1 MSADA
6 PPTVPSTREFTLL
19 GVTYGLY
26 ALGLVMFWP
35 AFIGLVIAYVRRDDA
50 AGNFMAS
57 HYRWLIRTFWGWV
70 VGFAVGIGTLIAL
83 VLPSAIELGQVA
95 KSTSQIRLPWEMLG
109 GAIVGGVLIA
119 VVWVWVVYRLIRG
132 TLRLADAR
140 EVP

>member
-6 PPTVPSTREFTLL
+6 PSIVPSTREFTLL
-19 GVTYGLY
+19 GITYGLY

-35 AFIGLVIAYVRRDDA
+35 AFIGLVIAYVRRGDA

-57 HYRWLIRTFWGWV
+57 HYNWLIRTFWGWA
-70 VGFAVGIGTLIAL
+70 VGFFVGLGTLLTL
-83 VLPSAIELGQVA
+83 VVPSAIELGQFA
-95 KSTSQIRLPWEMLG
+95 KATNQIRLPWEMLG
-109 GAIVGGVLIA
+109 GAIVGGLVIA
-119 VVWVWVVYRLIRG
+119 VVWCWVVYRLIRG

>member
-6 PPTVPSTREFTLL
+6 PPIVPSTREFTLL
-19 GVTYGLY
+19 GITYGLY

-35 AFIGLVIAYVRRDDA
+35 AFIGLVIAYVRRGDA

-57 HYRWLIRTFWGWV
+57 HYNWLINTFWGWT
-70 VGFAVGIGTLIAL
+70 VGFIVGLGTLMAL
-83 VLPSAIELGQVA
+83 VVPSAIELGQIA
-95 KSTSQIRLPWEMLG
+95 KATNQIRLPWEMLG
-109 GAIVGGVLIA
+109 GAIVGGLLIA
-119 VVWVWVVYRLIRG
+119 VVWCWVVYRLIRG